1 MTKLVDIGLLSER
14 RQLPADAAVENMS
27 RVVCALLVRGLRRR
41 LSTTGFWKVSIHIN
55 ESDLRVMGKVI
66 GGVLMVARE
75 FPVSEFVQWPLEK
88 RQSYMLEFVS
98 TTLREVLREHD
109 LDASLVDDAIQYVV
123 QQEFRNVIV
132 GKKRFRNPD
141 TGEVAHIE
149 CVQEMD
155 DARIYVVIGTN
166 SRTKRRVM
174 VASTVPDE
182 FIIDGFFGTVA
193 WPSSGGPVL
202 LRIDGSTI
210 DIPLEIH

>member
-1 MTKLVDIGLLSER
+1 MTKLVQIGVLSER
-14 RQLPADAAVENMS
+14 RQMPMDAAVENMS
-27 RVVCALLVRGLRRR
+27 RVVCALLVRGLRRK

-55 ESDLRVMGKVI
+55 ESDLRVIGKVI

-75 FPVSEFVQWPLEK
+75 FPVGEFIQWPLER

-98 TTLREVLREHD
+98 TTLRDVLRERD
-109 LDASLVDDAIQYVV
+109 LDASLVDDAIRCVI

-155 DARIYVVIGTN
+155 DARIYVVVGTS
-166 SRTKRRVM
+166 SRSKRRVM
-174 VASTVPDE
+174 VASSVPNE
-182 FIIDGFFGTVA
+182 FIIQRYFGTVS
-193 WPSSGGPVL
+193 WPSSGRPVL

-210 DIPLEIH
+210 EMP